1 MTCQGYG
8 GSDMDAIE
16 RDAARGDYVDGTLT
30 GQARAAFESHLV
42 SCEECRALVADF
54 SSLRAAA
61 ATLPPQL
68 VPAGSWE
75 RLAASLDGRRGWWSR
90 LLDGLPGGLPQQA
103 GAAAMALVLT
113 AGLTWIGGNLS
124 TVSRNAPLAVNATR
138 QLPSAELALAEEHYT
153 TAIAGLEQITT
164 SESQSLDDET
174 AGVLRVNLTAI
185 DTAIGESR
193 AAVQTEPENEVATA
207 SFLDALGRKLALLQ
221 DAVAL
226 INEMRKGNPEGAA
239 RIVSEVNP

>member
-1 MTCQGYG
+1 MTCQGYDG
-8 GSDMDAIE
+8 TDIDAT
-16 RDAARGDYVDGTLT
+16 RGDYVDGALA
-30 GQARAAFESHLV
+30 GPAMAAFEAHLV
-42 SCEECRALVADF
+42 SCAECRALVADF
-54 SSLRAAA
+54 SMLRAAA
-61 ATLPPQL
+61 ATLPPQP
-68 VPAGSWE
+68 VPLGAWE
-75 RLAASLDGRRGWWSR
+75 RLAASLDERRGWWSR
-90 LLDGLPGGLPQQA
+90 LLDGLSGGLPQQA

-113 AGLTWIGGNLS
+113 AGLTWLGGSLS
-124 TVSRNAPLAVNATR
+124 TVTHDSPLAINAAR
-138 QLPSAELALAEEHYT
+138 VLPTPELALAEQQYT
-153 TAIAGLEQITT
+153 NAIAGLEQITT
-164 SESQSLDDET
+164 QESQSLDDET

-193 AAVQTEPENEVATA
+193 AAVETEPENEVAAA

>member
-1 MTCQGYG
+1 MSCQGY
-8 GSDMDAIE
+8 DDIQ
-16 RDAARGDYVDGTLT
+16 RDAERGDYVDGTLA
-30 GQARAAFESHLV
+30 GQPLAAFESHLV
-42 SCEECRALVADF
+42 SCAECRALVADF
-54 SSLRAAA
+54 SAIRGAV
-61 ATLPPQL
+61 ATLPPQP
-68 VPAGSWE
+68 VPTGAWE
-75 RLAASLDGRRGWWSR
+75 RLAASLDERRSWWSR
-90 LLDGLPGGLPQQA
+90 LLDGLSGGLPQQV

-113 AGLTWIGGNLS
+113 AGLTWVGSHLS
-124 TVSRNAPLAVNATR
+124 TVSRNAPLAVNTGR
-138 QLPSAELALAEEHYT
+138 QLASPDLALAEQQYT

-164 SESQSLDDET
+164 SQSQSLDDET
-174 AGVLRVNLTAI
+174 AGVLRVNLTAL

-193 AAVQTEPENEVATA
+193 AAVQTEPENDVAAA

>member
-1 MTCQGYG
+1 MTCQGY
-8 GSDMDAIE
+8 DDRQ
-16 RDAARGDYVDGTLT
+16 RDAELGDYVDGTLT
-30 GQARAAFESHLV
+30 GQPRAAFEAHLV
-42 SCEECRALVADF
+42 SCAECRALVADF
-54 SSLRAAA
+54 ATLRAAI
-61 ATLPPQL
+61 ATLPPQP
-68 VPAGSWE
+68 VPPGSWQ
-75 RLAASLDGRRGWWSR
+75 RLAASLDERRGWWSR
-90 LLDGLPGGLPQQA
+90 LLDGLSGGLPQQA

-113 AGLTWIGGNLS
+113 AGLTWVGSHLS
-124 TVSRNAPLAVNATR
+124 TVSRNAPLAANAAR
-138 QLPSAELALAEEHYT
+138 QLSSPELALAEQHYA

-193 AAVQTEPENEVATA
+193 AAVQTEPDNDVAAA
-207 SFLDALGRKLALLQ
+207 SFLDALGHKLALLQ